1 MKKIWHSLLTKY
13 IVLILIALAF
23 LQLVTILYMVGINFE
38 RLVSDVPTIQEI
50 EDRWTKDVYGATLG
64 DMETIVEK
72 WHTDYPQASFFYVN
86 ANGEL
91 VKEWYDND
99 AAALPEH
106 WDMVETTRFIQAHYD
121 GPTFTVIRFVGNQD
135 ENGFLVLQMERASLE
150 PAKMESG
157 FLFIA
162 ILLMVGFLGIS
173 LLFFIRIL
181 KRLVN
186 LEEAMTIREVDG
198 LPIRIEVK
206 KKDEIGAV
214 EQAFNNMVDELREAK
229 KREQEEEQLRRELI
243 ANLSHDLK
251 TPLTKMRAQL
261 QNVPVEQAE
270 HLDHSISTMSNLI
283 ENLMSY
289 SLLTA
294 NKMRYEAQDVRIDRL
309 VNQSIA
315 SWYPLFEE
323 QGFDVELEV
332 EELVWHIDQV
342 WLERILDNLFQNVLR
357 HANEGKFIRVVVQG
371 NHITVMDKGRGFT
384 EHGHTKGAGIGLS
397 IVELMA
403 EKMNLAF
410 VINSMGAGTTIQLHP
425 KDEI

>member
-13 IVLILIALAF
+13 IILIFIALGF
-23 LQLVTILYMVGINFE
+23 LQLVMIVYMVGINFE
-38 RLVSDVPTIQEI
+38 RLVSDVPSLQEF
-50 EDRWTKDVYGATLG
+50 EESWTEDVYGATL
-64 DMETIVEK
+64 DDVESIVEK
-72 WHTDYPQASFFYVN
+72 WHADYPQASFFYVN
-86 ANGEL
+86 ADGEL
-91 VKEWYDND
+91 MKKWGKHISTNI
-99 AAALPEH
+99 PEH
-106 WDMVETTRFIQAHYD
+106 WDMVATTRFIQAHYNS
-121 GPTFTVIRFVGNQD
+121 PTFTVIRFVGNED
-135 ENGFLVLQMERASLE
+135 ANGFLVLQMERTTLE
-150 PAKMESG
+150 PAKMASG
-157 FLFIA
+157 FIYVAFF
-162 ILLMVGFLGIS
+162 LMFAFLAIS

-198 LPIRIEVK
+198 LPIRTEVK

-243 ANLSHDLK
+243 ANLSHDLN

-261 QNVPVEQAE
+261 QNVSAEQAE

-294 NKMRYEAQDVRIDRL
+294 NKMRYEPQDVRVDRL

-323 QGFDVELEV
+323 QEFDVELEV

-357 HANEGKFIRVVVQG
+357 HANDGKFIRLDVQD
-371 NHITVMDKGRGFT
+371 NHIMVKDKGQGFT
-384 EHGHTKGAGIGLS
+384 EHAHTKGAGIGLS
-397 IVELMA
+397 IVGLMA

-410 VINSMGAGTTIQLHP
+410 VINSTGAGTTIQLHP
-425 KDEI
+425 KDES